1 MRSTTAKN
9 IPVKSNSNLLVVI
22 CLIIVLMLYL
32 FSAKDLG
39 FVLSNP
45 KLQVFKMMLISIIIE
60 AMPFILIGVFVS
72 ALLQVFVSEQTIRR
86 LIPRNPFLGIV
97 TAGMLGIIFPICEC
111 GMVPAI
117 RNLIKKGMPL
127 YVASTFILVGPI
139 LNPIVFLSTL
149 TAFRNQPVVAY
160 SRMGVAIVVALV
172 VGLIIYRFVN
182 PNQLKET
189 LHKNSGQ
196 DGGNSSSG
204 HSVHQHTHE
213 IHSHS
218 SGNKLLE
225 VMSHSIS
232 EFFQMGKYL
241 VFGSILVGLLQIFIS
256 QNGLASMGNNV
267 ASSNLIMMGLGF
279 ILSLCST
286 ADAFVA
292 QSFQTT
298 FSNSSL
304 VGFMVFGPMLNLKSL
319 LMMLAVFRTKFVVI
333 LFALVFVLVFA
344 STLALH
350 WMLN

>member
-9 IPVKSNSNLLVVI
+9 IPVRSNSNLLVVI

-39 FVLSNP
+39 FVLGNP

-72 ALLQVFVSEQTIRR
+72 ALLQVFVSELTIRR

-189 LHKNSGQ
+189 LHKNPGQ
-196 DGGNSSSG
+196 DGGSNSSE
-204 HSVHQHTHE
+204 HSAHPHSHE
-213 IHSHS
+213 LHSHS

-344 STLALH
+344 STIALH